1 MTSVSRSMT
10 TRLLIAAMAGG
21 CATAAMAQGL
31 APIERT
37 FSNGSTLRFYGQI
50 NKGILNYDDGIDTE
64 TYYVIDNDNSNTRF
78 GFLYRQD
85 FNDWTFENVNEFQY
99 APYSTSNI
107 NVIDQSPSSEDY
119 DWGNGNIRKIDFSF
133 AHDRYGK
140 FSLGQGSMATD
151 GVAEVDLSGTGVIA
165 YSGIADSASGQIIRY
180 SDPALGPALDFANN
194 PRIGD
199 TFLNYDG
206 GRLVRV
212 RYDTPSFSNFGVAV
226 AFGRNLLSSDS
237 DTREVNQYDVALSWG
252 DTYDSFEVGAAVGY
266 FADDADTSVWAG
278 SVSALHTPTGLNG
291 TFAAGTQDE
300 DGQSGDYWY
309 GKLGLVR
316 EFVAWGDS
324 AVSIDYYSGSDIF
337 QTGDV
342 LLFDTDGNAVTDD
355 NGDQISG
362 DITSSDST
370 SWGLAVVQDVPAWKT
385 QFWLTFRS
393 YDYSDNFAS
402 YEDGQAIFGGARFR
416 F

>member
-1 MTSVSRSMT
+1 MTITFMPMT

-21 CATAAMAQGL
+21 CATAATAQAQGI
-31 APIERT
+31 APLERT
-37 FSNGSTLRFYGQI
+37 FANGSSLRFYGQI
-50 NKGILNYDDGIDTE
+50 NKGILNYDDGLDTE

-99 APYSTSNI
+99 APYSTSNVNI
-107 NVIDQSPSSEDY
+107 IDQSPSSEAY
-119 DWGNGNIRKIDFSF
+119 QWGNGNIRKIDFSF
-133 AHDRYGK
+133 ANDRYGK

-165 YSGIADSASGQIIRY
+165 YSGVADSASGQIIRY
-180 SDPALGPALDFANN
+180 SDPALDFANN
-194 PRIGD
+194 PRIGNA
-199 TFLNYDG
+199 FLNYDG

-212 RYDTPSFSNFGVAV
+212 RYDTPSLANFGVAV

-237 DTREVNQYDVALSWG
+237 DAREINQYDVALTWG
-252 DTYDSFEVGAAVGY
+252 DAFESFEVAAAVGY
-266 FADDADTSVWAG
+266 FADDDDASVWVG

-300 DGQSGDYWY
+300 GDNSGSYWY
-309 GKLGLVR
+309 GKLGLLR

-342 LLFDTDGNAVTDD
+342 LLFDGDGNAVTGDD
-355 NGDQISG
+355 GEQISG

-370 SWGLAVVQDVPAWKT
+370 SWGLSVVQDAPAWNT